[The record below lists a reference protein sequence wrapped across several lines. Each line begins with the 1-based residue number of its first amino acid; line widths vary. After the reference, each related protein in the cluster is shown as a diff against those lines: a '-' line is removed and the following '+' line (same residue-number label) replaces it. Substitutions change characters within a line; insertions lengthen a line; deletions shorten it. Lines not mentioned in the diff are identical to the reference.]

1 MKFAGSLVQYTCT
14 KIFSFTGILLGAD
27 LVNKRAEHL
36 FATRTCWR
44 KVLQFLLTKDF
55 YFIFCATQME
65 WSSVVTVPS
74 AHIFVKA
81 LWFLQMVRLSNHHPF
96 DKISIWVT
104 GFGQIQSL
112 LQPESS
118 PSSSVALLWVQDK
131 IMGHLQCYKY
141 MSILN
146 CPSRESW
153 MHNAIFIS

>member
-14 KIFSFTGILLGAD
+14 KFFYFTGILLGAD

-55 YFIFCATQME
+55 LFFLCYTNGMIKCGHRSKCTHFCQSSLIFADGQVIK
-65 WSSVVTVPS
+65 SSSFWQNFHLSDWFWTNSVT
-74 AHIFVKA
+74 
-81 LWFLQMVRLSNHHPF
+81 MR
-96 DKISIWVT
+96 
-104 GFGQIQSL
+104 
-112 LQPESS
+112 PESS
-118 PSSSVALLWVQDK
+118 TSESVALLWVQDK